1 MSETEPI
8 LVDKRDDGVAL
19 ITLNRPDR
27 LNAMSAEM
35 LAQLAAAFSDAAED
49 DAVRCV
55 ALTGAGR
62 AFSAGGDVKEMAA
75 DHRAVTF
82 GGDSDEEAAG
92 LLAHAAQST
101 TGAIYD
107 LPKPVVAL
115 VNGFV
120 VGGALGLVLACDAR
134 LAAAGARFGTAFR
147 NVGLSGDFGTT
158 YLLPRLVGW
167 GRARELFMSGEM
179 VNAQAAKEIG
189 LVTAVYE
196 DDALLSEGLA
206 YCTQLAQGPT
216 KAFGRMKANLNFGE
230 QHSMAQT
237 IQQEALNQR
246 FSALDHDHQDAATAF
261 ANKEQP
267 VFRGR

>member
-1 MSETEPI
+1 MPEAPI
-8 LVDKRDDGVAL
+8 LVETRGDGVAL

-27 LNAMSAEM
+27 LNAMSAALLDD
-35 LAQLAAAFSDAAED
+35 LAKALTDTARD

-55 ALTGAGR
+55 AITGAGR
-62 AFSAGGDVKEMAA
+62 AFSAGGDVKDMAT
-75 DHRAVTF
+75 DRRAVTF
-82 GGDSDEEAAG
+82 GGDTDEEAAG
-92 LLAHAAQST
+92 LLAHAAQTT

-107 LPKPVVAL
+107 HPKPVVAL

-120 VGGALGLVLACDAR
+120 VGGALGVVLACDAR
-134 LAAAGARFGTAFR
+134 LASARARFGTAFR

-179 VNAQAAKEIG
+179 LDAATARDLG

-196 DDALLSEGLA
+196 DDTLLSEGLA
-206 YCTQLAQGPT
+206 FCAELAQGPT
-216 KAFGRMKANLNFGE
+216 KAFGRMKANLNYGE
-230 QHSMAQT
+230 QHSLRQAMQH
-237 IQQEALNQR
+237 EALNQR
-246 FSALDHDHQDAATAF
+246 FSALDEDHHNAATAF

>member
-1 MSETEPI
+1 MPEDAI

-27 LNAMSAEM
+27 LNAMSSELLEG
-35 LAQLAAAFSDAAED
+35 LAGALTDAGED

-62 AFSAGGDVKEMAA
+62 AFSAGGDVKDMA
-75 DHRAVTF
+75 DDRRAVTF
-82 GGDSDEEAAG
+82 GGETDEEAAG

-101 TGAIYD
+101 TGAIYA

-115 VNGFV
+115 INGVV

-134 LAAAGARFGTAFR
+134 LASERARIGTAFR

-167 GRARELFMSGEM
+167 GRARELFMSGDMLDAVGAQEM
-179 VNAQAAKEIG
+179 G
-189 LVTAVYE
+189 LVTGVYE
-196 DDALLSEGLA
+196 DDKLMSEGLA
-206 YCTQLAQGPT
+206 YCAQLASGPT
-216 KAFGRMKANLNFGE
+216 KAFGRMKANLNYGE
-230 QHSMAQT
+230 QHT
-237 IQQEALNQR
+237 ITQAMQQEALNQR
-246 FSALDHDHQDAATAF
+246 FSALDQDHHEAATAF
-261 ANKEQP
+261 ANKQQP

>member
-1 MSETEPI
+1 M
-8 LVDKRDDGVAL
+8 DKRDDGVAL

-35 LAQLAAAFSDAAED
+35 LDQFAGALTDAAQD

-55 ALTGAGR
+55 AITGAGR
-62 AFSAGGDVKEMAA
+62 AFSAGGDVKDMAA

-92 LLAHAAQST
+92 LLARAAQST

-134 LAAAGARFGTAFR
+134 LASKRARFGTAFR

-167 GRARELFMSGEM
+167 GRARELFMSGDMLDAATAQEM
-179 VNAQAAKEIG
+179 G
-189 LVTAVYE
+189 LVTAVY
-196 DDALLSEGLA
+196 DDDKLLSEGLG
-206 YCTQLAQGPT
+206 YCAQLAQGPT
-216 KAFGRMKANLNFGE
+216 KAFGRMKANLNYGE
-230 QHSMAQT
+230 GHSLGQAMQH
-237 IQQEALNQR
+237 EALNQR
-246 FSALDHDHQDAATAF
+246 FSALDQDHHDAATAF
-261 ANKEQP
+261 ANKQQP